1 MISAGNPQRARLNK
15 LRRLFD
21 GLGIDAFLVT
31 FLPHLRYLSGFSGSS
46 GVGVVARKSASFVT
60 DGRYAQQIR
69 NEVKGWQTSIAPES
83 SFEEIRKQKLLR
95 PGWRVAV
102 DGNALILSQY
112 KQLKKLFPAV
122 RFVPRVDVVE
132 QIASIKDAGEIDSI
146 KKAVFITDR
155 VFLEILEH
163 IGPDVSE
170 LDIAAEISYR
180 QRMHGADGDAFEPI
194 VVSGERGALP
204 HGRPTVKKMRRG
216 ELVTLD
222 FGCVVQGYHSD
233 LTRTIALGRPS
244 PEARR
249 IYDVVLTAQLRAIE
263 AARSGM
269 KSSELDAVARNYIKA
284 EGYDKHFRH
293 SLGHGLGL
301 QIHEAPRISVQ
312 SKAVLAEGNVVTIE
326 PGIYVPKLGGVRIE
340 DDIVITNGQCE
351 ILNRSPKN
359 LIIL

>member
-1 MISAGNPQRARLNK
+1 MIPAGHPQRARLEK

-31 FLPHLRYLSGFSGSS
+31 FLPHLRYFSGFSGSS
-46 GVGVVARKSASFVT
+46 GIGLVTRKSASFVT

-69 NEVKGWQTSIAPES
+69 NEVKGWQTFIAPES
-83 SFEEIRKQKLLR
+83 SFEEIRKQKLIR

-102 DGNALILSQY
+102 DGNALILSHY

-122 RFVPRVDVVE
+122 RFVPKVDVVE
-132 QIASIKDAGEIDSI
+132 QIASIKDASEIDSI
-146 KKAVFITDR
+146 KKAVLITDK
-155 VFLEILEH
+155 VFLEILEL
-163 IGPDVSE
+163 IAPDVSE

-180 QRMHGADGDAFEPI
+180 QRRHGADGDAFEPI

-204 HGRPTVKKMRRG
+204 HGKPTAKKVRRG
-216 ELVTLD
+216 EFVTLD
-222 FGCVVQGYHSD
+222 FGCVVHGYHSD

-244 PEARR
+244 PEARK
-249 IYDVVLTAQLRAIE
+249 IHDVVLTAQLRAIE
-263 AARSGM
+263 AAKSGI
-269 KSSELDAVARNYIKA
+269 KASELDAVARNYIKA

-312 SKAVLAEGNVVTIE
+312 SKAILAAGNVVTIE

-340 DDIVITNGQCE
+340 DDIVIADGQCE

-359 LIIL
+359 LIIV